1 MTESSMVLIPLLI
14 TFLSVFQISGGVLAR
29 TRSTNVVQG
38 ITAQAAISGGTT
50 SLPGG
55 LQPGGLQ
62 PGGLQQEQPRV
73 PITFQSYPL
82 PGGGSLT
89 IGSASIRMPS
99 ITPLLPGGDSYEA
112 TGVAVTE

>member
-62 PGGLQQEQPRV
+62 QEQPRL